1 MLPMDLPG
9 CHILAVQPDEKH
21 LWVVVEGDAT
31 RQPCPSCGYE
41 SDDVHSRYPRKPRDL
56 PVQGRRVR
64 LLIIARRWR
73 CLNQE
78 CPRKTFNES
87 FQGLLERHAQR
98 TERMSAIMRHLIVS
112 VSSTVGAQLARVM
125 GMEVSGRTLLRVV
138 NHGERQVPTP
148 RVVGLDDFALRK
160 GRTYGTIVCDL
171 ESGKPVD
178 ILLGRTKKDVLGWL
192 ENHPGIE
199 IAARDRASSYS
210 DALSTAVP
218 GAIQVADRFHL
229 VKNLGDALKDVV
241 DRQSWVLPEPA
252 PLPVSVC
259 EPQPVSEPD
268 LPPACPPAKRISRA
282 EQKRAAAAA
291 RLERR
296 YLFRGT
302 AATCR
307 RDVRE
312 ADSKDNG
319 PFPPDHPKVSR
330 LCRGPYAC
338 RAPASSVNR

>member
-31 RQPCPSCGYE
+31 RQLCPSCGHE

-98 TERMSAIMRHLIVS
+98 TERMTAIMRHLIVS
-112 VSSTVGAQLARVM
+112 ASSTVGAQLAQVM

-138 NHGERQVPTP
+138 NHGERQDPTP

-192 ENHPGIE
+192 ENHRGIE

-229 VKNLGDALKDVV
+229 VKNLGDALRDVV
-241 DRQSWVLPEPA
+241 DRQSWALPEPA

-259 EPQPVSEPD
+259 EPQPVSEPG
-268 LPPACPPAKRISRA
+268 LPPACPPTKRISRA

-296 YLFRGT
+296 YLEVQRLHAEGMS
-302 AATCR
+302 
-307 RDVRE
+307 VRQIRKHQHLT
-312 ADSKDNG
+312 SHN
-319 PFPPDHPKVSR
+319 
-330 LCRGPYAC
+330 
-338 RAPASSVNR
+338 